1 MVKDPVDLSGKHVMI
16 TGCTAGLGRAAALEL
31 ASMGARVSI
40 VCRDERKGEELARD
54 IERKTGRDD
63 TRVYVG
69 DMGVQADVRDVGERF
84 LETGEAL
91 DVLFNN
97 AGVVN
102 QQRAVTTDGF
112 EATFAVNHLAYYV
125 LSVMLA
131 ERLQEAPE
139 GRVVCTASDAYKF
152 VNGSIDFDD
161 LQSERRYTTFGAYGS
176 SKLANI
182 LFTRELARRLQG
194 TNVTANAF
202 HPGMVGSDFAKNNGF
217 VAQVAMTL
225 IKPLARSPLKGA
237 ETGIYLCSSP
247 DVAGHSGGYYY
258 DCKQHTTRAAARDD
272 ADARR
277 LWEVSEK
284 LTGVSLP

>member
-1 MVKDPVDLSGKHVMI
+1 MAISPVDLSGKHVMI

-31 ASMGARVSI
+31 ADMGARISI
-40 VCRDERKGEELARD
+40 VCRDERKGEGLVREIL
-54 IERKTGRDD
+54 RKTGRDD
-63 TRVYVG
+63 TSIYLG
-69 DMGVQADVRDVGERF
+69 DMAVQSDVRAIGERF
-84 LETGEAL
+84 LETGEPL

-102 QQRAVTTDGF
+102 QQRRTTDDGF
-112 EATFAVNHLAYYV
+112 EQTFAVNHLAYF
-125 LSVMLA
+125 LLTVMLID
-131 ERLQEAPE
+131 RLKEAPE

-152 VNGSIDFDD
+152 AGGRIDFDD
-161 LQSERRYTTFGAYGS
+161 LHAEQRYTTFGAYGQ

-182 LFTRELARRLQG
+182 LFTRELARRLHD
-194 TNVTANAF
+194 TSVTANAF

-217 VAQVAMTL
+217 VAQVAMSL
-225 IKPLARSPLKGA
+225 IKPIARSPLKGA

-258 DCKQHTTRAAARDD
+258 DCKQHPTRGAARNDDD
-272 ADARR
+272 ARQ

-284 LTGVSLP
+284 LTGAAL

>member
-1 MVKDPVDLSGKHVMI
+1 MTLDSVDLTGKHVMI

-31 ASMGARVSI
+31 AGMGARISI
-40 VCRDERKGEELARD
+40 VCRDERKGEALIRD
-54 IERKTGRDD
+54 IVRDTGRDD

-69 DMGVQADVRDVGERF
+69 DMAVQRDVRSVAETF
-84 LETGEAL
+84 LETGEPL

-102 QQRAVTTDGF
+102 QQRSLTADGF

-125 LSVMLA
+125 LSVLLA
-131 ERLQEAPE
+131 ERLTEAPE
-139 GRVVCTASDAYKF
+139 GRVVSTASDAYKF
-152 VNGSIDFDD
+152 VNGGIDFDD
-161 LQSERRYTTFGAYGS
+161 LHSERRYTTFGAYGT

-182 LFTRELARRLQG
+182 LFTRELARQLRS

-225 IKPLARSPLKGA
+225 IKPIARSPLKGA

-247 DVAGHSGGYYY
+247 DVAGHSGGYYH
-258 DCKQHTTRAAARDD
+258 DCRQHPTRAAARDD
-272 ADARR
+272 AEARR